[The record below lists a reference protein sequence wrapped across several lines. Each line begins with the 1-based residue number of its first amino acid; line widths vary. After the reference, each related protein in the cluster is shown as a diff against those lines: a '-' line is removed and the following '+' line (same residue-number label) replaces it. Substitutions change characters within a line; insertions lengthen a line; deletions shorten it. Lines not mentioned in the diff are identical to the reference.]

1 MLVLNRKKIII
12 IAGVILLIGVVG
24 FASWKSM
31 KPGEK
36 PGKPVQTVSV
46 KEADMEAQVFVN
58 GKIQS
63 KAIRAV
69 NGDAGGKV
77 LTVPV
82 KVGTMVA
89 AGDILCTLDPGD
101 LKFQIEQ
108 KTIQLEQERFK
119 ASVAGTNRG
128 TTQKS
133 KLELAIKA
141 EEKARQ
147 EMDSRKALFESGAL
161 SSSEYQDYVYKY
173 QQASNELVT
182 AKSEYESKEMQTTS
196 QFQVKLLESELKK
209 LNADL
214 EKKTLR
220 SPIDGVVAEVNAKPQ
235 GTVGA
240 EGSLFVVEDIA
251 NLEAVT
257 QISEF
262 DISKVKT
269 GQDVILKPS
278 GIKGAEIKGRVASV
292 SPTAKLQT
300 TGQTRETVVEVRIDV
315 LEPVK
320 ELRSNFST
328 EIVIKAESRK
338 NALVLPYETLY
349 VSPAG
354 KKEVFVV
361 ESGILHIRPVKT
373 GIEGD
378 LEVEV
383 DFEGVKKDVQVV
395 MNPTDAL
402 KEGEKVK
409 PTNPEKDGDKK

>member
-1 MLVLNRKKIII
+1 MLKRKKMII
-12 IAGVILLIGVVG
+12 IAGVVLLVGVVG
-24 FASWKSM
+24 FASWKAM

-36 PGKPVQTVSV
+36 PGKPVQTVAV

-69 NGDAGGKV
+69 NGDAGAKV

-82 KVGTMVA
+82 QVGTPVKT
-89 AGDILCTLDPGD
+89 GDVLCTLDPGD
-101 LKFQIEQ
+101 LKYQIEQ
-108 KTIQLEQERFK
+108 KEIQLEQERFK
-119 ASVAGTNRG
+119 ASIAGTARG
-128 TTQKS
+128 TTQRS
-133 KLELAIKA
+133 KMDLAIKA

-147 EMDSRKALFESGAL
+147 EMENRKVLFESGAL
-161 SSSEYQDYVYKY
+161 SSSEYQEYVYKF
-173 QQASNELVT
+173 QQASNELVS
-182 AKSEYESKEMQTTS
+182 AKADYESKEMQTNS

-209 LNADL
+209 LHGDL

-235 GTVGA
+235 GVVGA
-240 EGSLFVVEDIA
+240 EGSLFVVEDTA

-262 DISKVKT
+262 DIGKIKI
-269 GQDVILKPS
+269 GQSVILKPS

-300 TGQTRETVVEVRIDV
+300 TGQTRETVVEVKIDV

-338 NALVLPYETLY
+338 NALVIPYEALY

-361 ESGILHIRPVKT
+361 ESGVLHIRPVKT

-383 DFEGVKKDVQVV
+383 DFEGVKKDAQVV

-402 KEGEKVK
+402 KDGEKVT
-409 PTNPEKDGDKK
+409 PSNPEKDGDKK

>member
-1 MLVLNRKKIII
+1 MLNRKKIMI
-12 IAGVILLIGVVG
+12 IAGVVLLISVVG
-24 FASWKSM
+24 VATWKSM

-36 PGKPVQTVSV
+36 PGKPVQTVAV
-46 KEADMEAQVFVN
+46 KESDMEAQVFVN

-63 KAIRAV
+63 KAIRSV
-69 NGDAGGKV
+69 NGDAGAKV

-82 KVGTMVA
+82 QVGSPVA

-101 LKFQIEQ
+101 LNYLIEQ
-108 KTIQLEQERFK
+108 KTIQIEQEKFK
-119 ASVAGTNRG
+119 ASLAGTNRG
-128 TTQKS
+128 TTQRS
-133 KLELAIKA
+133 KLDLAIKA

-147 EMDSRKALFESGAL
+147 ERDSRKALFESGAL

-173 QQASNELVT
+173 QQASNDLVS
-182 AKSEYESKEMQTTS
+182 AKAEYESNEIGTTS
-196 QFQVKLLESELKK
+196 QFQIKLLESELKK
-209 LNADL
+209 LKEDL
-214 EKKTLR
+214 SKKTLR
-220 SPIDGVVAEVNAKPQ
+220 SPINGIVAEVNAKPQ

-240 EGSLFVVEDIA
+240 EGSLFVVEDTA

-262 DISKVKT
+262 DISKVHV

-278 GIKGAEIKGRVASV
+278 GIKGAELKGKVASV

-300 TGQTRETVVEVRIDV
+300 TGQTRETVVEVKIDV

-328 EIVIKAESRK
+328 EIVIKSESRK
-338 NALVLPYETLY
+338 NALVIPYEALY
-349 VSPAG
+349 VSPEG

-383 DFEGVKKDVQVV
+383 YFKGVKKDLEVV

-409 PTNPEKDGDKK
+409 SMNPEKDGDKK